1 MAMMAVWSAHTRIGP
16 ARVNIHVANIRTAGT
31 QIIGPRTANMR
42 VAAIHTA
49 ATHIANI
56 HIGRMHIAMAPSVSM
71 RSAATVVA
79 RTRRPAVQ

>member
-1 MAMMAVWSAHTRIGP
+1 MAMAVWSAHTRIGP

-42 VAAIHTA
+42 VAA
-49 ATHIANI
+49 THIANI

-79 RTRRPAVQ
+79 RTRRPVVQ